1 MNKRGHFK
9 FCRKLLYDEISNKHK
24 NLKEL
29 QKQQQESQNLL
40 KNVVTWMKQKRIT
53 YSINCIISKYVAE
66 VTSRHARKC
75 NCLLNKNNA
84 ENGIQSN
91 PNNVVWNL
99 SSRSLANEEYDVLS
113 YGLNLGLATN
123 LSCNDVLP
131 SMESVWDQLTRNNFL
146 KENYHS
152 INRAKKSPRAIAFNL
167 INLDNQ
173 KVFKDKRKLQIIKE
187 LCKDTVVLKPDK
199 GNGVV
204 AIDMTDY
211 YKSLDKLFSDKTKF
225 KRLDADSTSIQ
236 RTGGIVFCI

>member
-152 INRAKKSPRAIAFNL
+152 INRAKNFCRKFNVSEKPRTDSLPLSRPPAIKMAG
-167 INLDNQ
+167 
-173 KVFKDKRKLQIIKE
+173 KE
-187 LCKDTVVLKPDK
+187 
-199 GNGVV
+199 
-204 AIDMTDY
+204 M
-211 YKSLDKLFSDKTKF
+211 
-225 KRLDADSTSIQ
+225 R
-236 RTGGIVFCI
+236 